1 MRARLFPSIPDL
13 VFCAILIWLFAT
25 GAGWSVLL
33 ADGDTGW
40 HIRNGEEILR
50 CHCVPHADAFA
61 FGTEGR
67 PWFAWE
73 WLADVVFALLRRA
86 GGLKA
91 IVLLAGI
98 VIAAVPSLLFRHMR
112 WKGGGLFISLGV
124 VFVATG
130 ASTIHFLARPHI
142 FTLLFTAIAAWMLDR
157 DRKTATGWI
166 WLLPPLVMLWT
177 NLHGGFLVVFTLLGA
192 GLIQSAM
199 ATPRDP
205 PRLRREGLLT
215 LACALA
221 TLLNPYGWQLDR
233 HVIDYLR
240 SDWIR
245 QSVEEFQSPRFR
257 SESMMQFEILLVLG
271 IAILPVLWRK
281 RRIAELC
288 LILFWAQQALG
299 SVRHVPIYCILAA
312 PSIALELE
320 SLWSEWALSRSARS
334 IAGMLREVEADW
346 KRFAVGFS
354 AVPAVVCAA
363 LIFMPS
369 GMAWPAEFP
378 SVKFPTALVSR
389 NSYLLANPAGPPS
402 RVFSSDQWS
411 DYLIYRLAPRV
422 KTFFD
427 GRSDFFGPWR
437 GDDYSRLM
445 EGRPGCS
452 EILDRE
458 KVRYALLPSTWALAG
473 VLAADPNWSRVDGDR
488 QAILFQHRGY

>member
-1 MRARLFPSIPDL
+1 MRARIFPSIPDL
-13 VFCAILIWLFAT
+13 LFCAILLWLFAA

-50 CHCVPHADAFA
+50 CRCVPHVDAFA

-73 WLADVVFALLRRA
+73 WLADVIFALLRRA

-91 IVLLAGI
+91 VVLFAGI
-98 VIAAVPSLLFRHMR
+98 VIALMPSLLFRHMR
-112 WKGGGLFISLGV
+112 WKGSGLFASLGV
-124 VFVATG
+124 AIVATG
-130 ASTIHFLARPHI
+130 ASSIHFLARPHI
-142 FTLLFTAIAAWMLDR
+142 FTLLFTAISAWALDR
-157 DRKTATGWI
+157 DRRAPVGWI
-166 WLLPPLVMLWT
+166 WALPALVALWT

-192 GLIQSAM
+192 RMIESLCVRPWRPS
-199 ATPRDP
+199 
-205 PRLRREGLLT
+205 RLRRQALLT
-215 LACALA
+215 GACVLA
-221 TLLNPYGWQLDR
+221 TLLNPYGWQLHR
-233 HVIDYLR
+233 HLIEYLR

-257 SESMMQFEILLVLG
+257 SESMLQFEILLLLG
-271 IAILPVLWRK
+271 IAILPALWRR

-288 LILFWAQQALG
+288 LILFWAQEALG
-299 SVRHVPIYCILAA
+299 SVRHVPIYCVIAA
-312 PSIALELE
+312 PVIALEIE
-320 SLWSEWALSRSARS
+320 CLWKRWAKNRPAQSF
-334 IAGMLREVEADW
+334 AGMLRQIEADW
-346 KRFAVGFS
+346 KRLAGGFS
-354 AVPAVVCAA
+354 VVPLAVCLA
-363 LIFMPS
+363 LVLIPHS
-369 GMAWPAEFP
+369 AAWPEEFP

-389 NSYLLANPAGPPS
+389 NSSLLASSASGPI

-411 DYLIYRLAPRV
+411 DYLIYRLYPRV

-445 EGRPGCS
+445 EGRPGCPA
-452 EILDRE
+452 ILDRE

-473 VLAADPNWSRVDGDR
+473 LLAADPNWSRVDGDR
-488 QAILFQHRGY
+488 QAVLFRHRGF